1 MAANGPGGYGGLTDP
16 GHTDYNLICL
26 APLQGCRGISWA
38 TRSLLNRH
46 GTTHVEFDDVIDQV
60 ARDGLA
66 VYLVDNHLLWK
77 QETGGGDEDRQK
89 PRERKIPR
97 KRDGG
102 IMLKQCTGD
111 TFF

>member
-77 QETGGGDEDRQK
+77 QETGGG
-89 PRERKIPR
+89 
-97 KRDGG
+97 
-102 IMLKQCTGD
+102 
-111 TFF
+111 